1 MPIYEFRCLKC
12 GHIFEKL
19 FVKADD
25 RVELHCPQCKSDAF
39 ERVISSTNHFMKS
52 GGGSA
57 TSKPKYETK
66 TCSPGNSCSSFELPG
81 PDD

>member
-19 FVKADD
+19 FVKANDK
-25 RVELHCPQCKSDAF
+25 VELQCPECKSDTF
-39 ERVISSTNHFMKS
+39 ERVISSTNYAMKS
-52 GGGSA
+52 GGGA
-57 TSKPKYETK
+57 ARPETK
-66 TCSPGNSCSSFELPG
+66 SCSPGNSCSSFELPG

>member
-19 FVKADD
+19 FVKADEQ
-25 RVELHCPQCKSDAF
+25 VELQCPQCKSDTF
-39 ERVISSTNHFMKS
+39 ERVISSINYAMKS

-57 TSKPKYETK
+57 KPKYDTK
-66 TCSPGNSCSSFELPG
+66 SCSPGNSCSSFELPG